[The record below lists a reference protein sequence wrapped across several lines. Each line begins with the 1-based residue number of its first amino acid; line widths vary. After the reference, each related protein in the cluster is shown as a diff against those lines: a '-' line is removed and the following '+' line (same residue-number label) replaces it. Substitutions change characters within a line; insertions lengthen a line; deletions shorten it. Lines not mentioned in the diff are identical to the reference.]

1 MIEYCNDALEVDHK
15 MAKALFLKGRALSEQ
30 TEYAKAIEV
39 LTDMVEFNP
48 DNEDGKKEL
57 GRVQG
62 LLKAYEDKTKKM
74 A

>member
-1 MIEYCNDALEVDHK
+1 
-15 MAKALFLKGRALSEQ
+15 
-30 TEYAKAIEV
+30 
-39 LTDMVEFNP
+39 MVEFNP

-57 GRVQG
+57 ARVQG